1 MLHTRHL
8 FIPALMIAACAIANP
23 SAAHEF
29 KAGALVIDHPWTR
42 ATPKG
47 ARTGAGYMAI
57 TNHGQQPDRLVGG
70 TAEGIDKIEVHEM
83 TMANDVMQMRQLASG
98 LEIKPGET
106 VELKPS
112 GIHLMMIGLKEPL
125 EQGRDVK
132 ATLSFEKAGS
142 VPVTFEVEAMGSAG
156 GGHAHGAKH

>member
-1 MLHTRHL
+1 
-8 FIPALMIAACAIANP
+8 MIAANAIANP
-23 SAAHEF
+23 SAANEV
-29 KAGALVIDHPWTR
+29 KAGELVIGHPWTR

-47 ARTGAGYMAI
+47 ARTGAGYLTI

-70 TAEGIDKIEVHEM
+70 TAEGVDKVEVHEM
-83 TMANDVMQMRQLASG
+83 TMRNDVMQMRQLAGG

-112 GIHLMMIGLKEPL
+112 GAHLMMIGLKEPL
-125 EQGRDVK
+125 QQGGTVK

-142 VPVTFEVEAMGSAG
+142 VPVDFEVQAMGSAG
-156 GGHAHGAKH
+156 GGHAHDKQH